1 VFQLYKKRN
10 FNALIND
17 TFVFLKED
25 GRNFF
30 GTYFKVIGG
39 LLLIITVLTFVV
51 MRVFFENMFN
61 GFGSPEAQQMLETYF
76 DENAVLFV
84 VGGIIAAFTLIAI
97 SLITMSFPVIY
108 LSLLEHVEKPTAQ
121 MIFARLKAKS
131 GKIIVFALTSLIT
144 FLPIAAVLGGV
155 SVFLFITIIG
165 IPVALALWAALTCW
179 VFLTFYNTL
188 NGEGFFTAMG
198 SGYRMLF
205 QNFWAHMGSTAIF
218 YVLSFVVQMALTL
231 AMSLLSELLFV
242 AAGTSDL
249 EGGSIVGVIVFII
262 SMLINY
268 IFSNVLIIA
277 HGMIYYSCKE
287 DNEHKTL
294 YYEIDQIG
302 SDSE

>member
-17 TFVFLKED
+17 TFVFLKDD
-25 GRNFF
+25 GKNFF

-39 LLLIITVLTFVV
+39 LLLIIIVLTFVI
-51 MRVFFENMFN
+51 MRVFFENMFS
-61 GFGSPEAQQMLETYF
+61 GVGSPEAQQMLATYF
-76 DENAVLFV
+76 NDNVGLFI
-84 VGGIIAAFTLIAI
+84 VGGLIAALILIAI

-108 LSLLEHVEKPTAQ
+108 LALLEHVEKPTAQ
-121 MIFARLKAKS
+121 MIFARLKAKAGS
-131 GKIIVFALTSLIT
+131 IIIFALASLIT

-231 AMSLLSELLFV
+231 ATSLLSTLFFV
-242 AAGTSDL
+242 AADTS
-249 EGGSIVGVIVFII
+249 GGEDGAIAGIILFII
-262 SMLINY
+262 SLLINY
-268 IFSNVLIIA
+268 LFSNVLIIA

-287 DNEHKTL
+287 DKEHKTL
-294 YYEIDQIG
+294 FYEIDQIG
-302 SDSE
+302 SESE

>member
-1 VFQLYKKRN
+1 MFQLYKKRN

-25 GRNFF
+25 GKNFF
-30 GTYFKVIGG
+30 STYFAVIGG
-39 LLLIITVLTFVV
+39 LLLILMVLAFVV
-51 MRVFFENMFN
+51 MRVFFENMFS
-61 GFGSPEAQQMLETYF
+61 GFGSPESQQMLETYF
-76 DENAVLFV
+76 DENAGLFV
-84 VGGIIAAFTLIAI
+84 IGGITAGLILVGV
-97 SLITMSFPVIY
+97 SLVIMSFPVIY
-108 LSLLEHVEKPTAQ
+108 LSLLEQVEKPTAK
-121 MIFARLKAKS
+121 MVFDRLRAKT
-131 GKIIVFALTSLIT
+131 GKIIIFALASLIT
-144 FLPIAAVLGGV
+144 FVPIAMVLGGV

-205 QNFWAHMGSTAIF
+205 KNFWAHMGSTAIF
-218 YVLSFVVQMALTL
+218 YIISFVVQLL
-231 AMSLLSELLFV
+231 LSVVMSLLSTLVF
-242 AAGTSDL
+242 AASGTPDF
-249 EGGSIVGVIVFII
+249 ENGAIVGIVLFII
-262 SMLINY
+262 SLLISY
-268 IFSNVLIIA
+268 LFSNVLIIA

-287 DNEHKTL
+287 DHEHKTL